1 MMSFFE
7 LMGIIA
13 TVALLIP
20 FVLILVYRLSLYRA
34 FPALLGYLS
43 LLAICNLL
51 LLNYIPLRGHAH
63 LIQNIIQN
71 LLVAPLIFLFLTY
84 FSRTVLLRRRMH
96 WVFYSVLGIEVLA
109 VLIFGVS
116 SYEVNVLSG
125 ATLALTISFALIFF
139 VHQVKLTITY
149 QKALGK
155 ALIVSSLLFAA
166 IGLGYIYGVR
176 VFADAGYQHDA
187 DLIQFLI
194 VTLTS
199 VSLSAGIYF
208 EQKRVKQLEELR
220 ITREELKEIYG
231 HDDEKATD
239 PFETVALNFDSDRWH

>member
-1 MMSFFE
+1 MSFFE

-13 TVALLIP
+13 TVALLLPVI
-20 FVLILVYRLSLYRA
+20 LIIIYRLPFYRS

-43 LLAICNLL
+43 LLVICNLL
-51 LLNYIPLRGHAH
+51 LLDYIPLSGHAH
-63 LIQNIIQN
+63 LVQNILQN

-84 FSRTVLLRRRMH
+84 FSRTALLRRRMH
-96 WVFYSVLGIEVLA
+96 WVFYSVLGIEALA
-109 VLIFGVS
+109 VLIFGFSSREVS
-116 SYEVNVLSG
+116 LLSG
-125 ATLALTISFALIFF
+125 GTLALTIAFALIFF

-176 VFADAGYQHDA
+176 FFANASYQHDA

-199 VSLSAGIYF
+199 VSLAAGIYF

-231 HDDEKATD
+231 AEDEKATD

>member
-1 MMSFFE
+1 MSFFE

-13 TVALLIP
+13 TVALLLPVI
-20 FVLILVYRLSLYRA
+20 LILIYRLTIYRS

-43 LLAICNLL
+43 LLVICNLL
-51 LLNYIPLRGHAH
+51 LLDYIPLSGHAH
-63 LIQNIIQN
+63 LVQNILQN

-84 FSRTVLLRRRMH
+84 FSRTALLRRRMQ
-96 WVFYSVLGIEVLA
+96 WVFYSVLGIEALT
-109 VLIFGVS
+109 VLIFGFSSREVS
-116 SYEVNVLSG
+116 LLSG
-125 ATLALTISFALIFF
+125 GTLAITIAFALIFF

-176 VFADAGYQHDA
+176 FFANASYQHDA

-199 VSLSAGIYF
+199 VSLAAGIYF

-231 HDDEKATD
+231 VEDEKATD

>member
-1 MMSFFE
+1 MSFFE
-7 LMGIIA
+7 SMGIIA
-13 TVALLIP
+13 TVALLLP
-20 FVLILVYRLSLYRA
+20 VSLILVYQLTFYRS

-43 LLAICNLL
+43 LLVICNLL
-51 LLNYIPLRGHAH
+51 LLNYIPLKGQAH

-84 FSRTVLLRRRMH
+84 FSRTVLTRRRMH
-96 WVFYSVLGIEVLA
+96 LIFYSVLGIEALT
-109 VLIFGVS
+109 VLIFGFSSREVS
-116 SYEVNVLSG
+116 LLSG
-125 ATLALTISFALIFF
+125 ATLTLTIAFALIFF
-139 VHQVKLTITY
+139 VHQVKLTITH

-176 VFADAGYQHDA
+176 FFANASYQHDA

-199 VSLSAGIYF
+199 VSLSAGLYF

-231 HDDEKATD
+231 GDDEKATD